1 MAREKRTACYPEKF
15 KRDAIRLTAE
25 TGQTT
30 KAVADRLGVHPN
42 QITRWKRELGAADG
56 RRPAAVRKTAEQL
69 RIQWLEAE
77 IARVRE
83 ERDILKK
90 AGTFF
95 GGRRRIST
103 TSSKSSGACTV

>member
-56 RRPAAVRKTAEQL
+56 RRPVAPGVGP
-69 RIQWLEAE
+69 
-77 IARVRE
+77 RVERE
-83 ERDILKK
+83 ENELRRKR
-90 AGTFF
+90 AGMMLYGAIF
-95 GGRRRIST
+95 GGEN
-103 TSSKSSGACTV
+103 GL